1 MKRCEN
7 CVFFRSAP
15 DHCRRYPPRPISMT
29 DATFPLTHPKFSCG
43 EFKLSI
49 LKLFFGKKHNPA
61 ASGGT
66 A

>member
-1 MKRCEN
+1 
-7 CVFFRSAP
+7 
-15 DHCRRYPPRPISMT
+15 MT